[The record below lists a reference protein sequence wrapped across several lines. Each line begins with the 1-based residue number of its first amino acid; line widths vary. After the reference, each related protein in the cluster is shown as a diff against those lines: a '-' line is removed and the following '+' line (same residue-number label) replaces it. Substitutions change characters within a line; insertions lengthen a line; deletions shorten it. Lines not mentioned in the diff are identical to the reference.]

1 MSDAGFNDPDENDLD
16 VLAGEYVLGVLDL
29 DERRAVAARRLDEPQ
44 LDAAILRWENRL
56 APLLAYIAAEPP
68 PPELWARI
76 ERELARPP
84 VTSDL
89 VAFCKSGRGAGKS
102 RRSPLARSPR
112 RWRWASTFGDGPS
125 RHAAEFRRRAAKGRR
140 LAGLCR
146 FGRSFDARIDDP
158 AAGCGGAAGKS
169 YELWIIN
176 EKLGPPKSLG
186 VVEKADFT
194 SNDKLRAYSPE
205 VVKSSLYAITVEQ
218 AGGSPDGKP
227 SGPPVFAGKLDSGP
241 SLKPGLRAVYLL
253 SQTLAGPE
261 KGPSV

>member
-16 VLAGEYVLGVLDL
+16 LLAGEYVLGVLDL
-29 DERRAVAARRLDEPQ
+29 DERRAVAARRLAEPQ

-76 ERELARPP
+76 ERELARSP
-84 VTSDL
+84 VTGDL
-89 VAFCKSGRGAGKS
+89 VA
-102 RRSPLARSPR
+102 LLQ
-112 RWRWASTFGDGPS
+112 
-125 RHAAEFRRRAAKGRR
+125 RRARHWKITALAAGALAASLALGLGLSERGR
-140 LAGLCR
+140 LAAPQNFVAVLQK
-146 FGRSFDARIDDP
+146 DAASP
-158 AAGCGGAAGKS
+158 AFVVSVDLSTRELTIRPLDAVAPVGKS

-227 SGPPVFAGKLDSGP
+227 SGPPVFAGKLIQALP
-241 SLKPGLRAVYLL
+241 
-253 SQTLAGPE
+253 
-261 KGPSV
+261 